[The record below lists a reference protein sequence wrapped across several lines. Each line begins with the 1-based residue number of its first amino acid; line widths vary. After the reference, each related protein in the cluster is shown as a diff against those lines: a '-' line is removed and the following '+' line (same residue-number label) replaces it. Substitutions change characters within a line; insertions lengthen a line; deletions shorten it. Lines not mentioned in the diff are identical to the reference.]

1 MYISIY
7 KNVYISISISVYKC
21 ISINV
26 YITIYTC
33 GRRVPVMPSFIQQW
47 LRRWIPNPG
56 VLCSKP
62 LGGSKVDSAFHS
74 PEVDKMSTRNFWELN
89 GKK

>member
-33 GRRVPVMPSFIQQW
+33 GRRVPVMPSFIKQW
-47 LRRWIPNPG
+47 PSG
-56 VLCSKP
+56 
-62 LGGSKVDSAFHS
+62 
-74 PEVDKMSTRNFWELN
+74 
-89 GKK
+89 